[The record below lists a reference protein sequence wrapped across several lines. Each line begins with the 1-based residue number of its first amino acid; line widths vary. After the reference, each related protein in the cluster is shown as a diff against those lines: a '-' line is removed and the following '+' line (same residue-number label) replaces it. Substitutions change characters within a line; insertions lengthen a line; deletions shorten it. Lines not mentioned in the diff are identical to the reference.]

1 VTALVGLASVKGSP
15 GVTSTS
21 LALAAAWPRPVVLLE
36 ADPAGGDL
44 TFRCRAAHG
53 GVLYER
59 RSILSLAAE
68 SRAGSPSPTL
78 VQDHAQRLSC
88 GVDVVPGFTTASQSH
103 GLINLWS
110 DLGAACQAS
119 SVDVIV
125 DLGRLDGR
133 SPLLP
138 LARSLDLLLM
148 VTAATLASAAHL
160 TEALADVAS
169 ATAQRGG
176 GPRVV
181 PVLVGPDDSAE
192 RDCADLDQLLRGSVV
207 VPTTRALPVPY
218 DVAALAR
225 LERGDRPSGK
235 LGRTLLLRR
244 ARQLSLALDD
254 IPGRVPA

>member
-1 VTALVGLASVKGSP
+1 MTTLVGLASVKGSP

-21 LALAAAWPRPVVLLE
+21 LALAAAWPRPAVLLE

-44 TFRCRAAHG
+44 TFRTRAAHG
-53 GVLYER
+53 GVLYAR
-59 RSILSLAAE
+59 RSILSLAAAA
-68 SRAGSPSPTL
+68 RAGSPAPTL
-78 VQDHAQRLSC
+78 VLEHSQRLSC

-103 GLINLWS
+103 GLANLWS

-138 LARSLDLLLM
+138 LARSVDLLLM
-148 VTAATLASAAHL
+148 VAAATLASAAHL
-160 TEALADVAS
+160 TEALADVAA
-169 ATAQRGG
+169 ATARHGA
-176 GPRVV
+176 GPRFV

-192 RDCADLDQLLRGSVV
+192 RDCADLDELLRGSVV
-207 VPTTRALPVPY
+207 PTAAALPIPY
-218 DVAALAR
+218 DAAALAR
-225 LERGDRPSGK
+225 LEHGDRPSGR

-244 ARQLSLALDD
+244 ARQLAVALDAT
-254 IPGRVPA
+254 PRRVPA